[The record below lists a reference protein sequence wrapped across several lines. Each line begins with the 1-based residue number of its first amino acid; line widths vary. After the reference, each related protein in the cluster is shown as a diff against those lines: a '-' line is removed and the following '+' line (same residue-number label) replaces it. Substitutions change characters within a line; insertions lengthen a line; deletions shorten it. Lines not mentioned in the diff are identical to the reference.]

1 MNAKNNQCFL
11 TESSKSPDS
20 IANIRLNMFKQR
32 ILRRTLGKN
41 MFMKQVKRIQASPYL
56 LIISICSQGSGFT

>member
-56 LIISICSQGSGFT
+56 LIFSMCSQGSGFT

>member
-1 MNAKNNQCFL
+1 MNSKNNQCFL
-11 TESSKSPDS
+11 TESSKSPAS

-41 MFMKQVKRIQASPYL
+41 MFMKQVKRIQASPYF
-56 LIISICSQGSGFT
+56 LIISICSPGSGFT

>member
-1 MNAKNNQCFL
+1 MNSKNNQCFL
-11 TESSKSPDS
+11 TESSKYPDS

-41 MFMKQVKRIQASPYL
+41 MFMKQVKRIQASPHL